1 MAKETRN
8 LIILGVGP
16 NEFLIRAEGDEAAVR
31 DGMARLLSKTSY
43 SIEPVSDKKAS
54 QLESRLT
61 EAQLKLAGK
70 FASEAGVRSG
80 RGLATYRLRVD
91 RAETGLVA
99 TATAAGAL
107 KFNPSIVEVRKPLG
121 GGIGPVGVTV
131 GVGIAGKF

>member
-1 MAKETRN
+1 MAKEKRN

-31 DGMARLLSKTSY
+31 EGMARLLPKSSY
-43 SIEPVSDKKAS
+43 SIEPVSDKKAG

-61 EAQLKLAGK
+61 DAQLKLATRFGN
-70 FASEAGVRSG
+70 EAGIRGG
-80 RGLATYRLRVD
+80 RRLATYRLRLD
-91 RAETGLVA
+91 RAQAGLVA